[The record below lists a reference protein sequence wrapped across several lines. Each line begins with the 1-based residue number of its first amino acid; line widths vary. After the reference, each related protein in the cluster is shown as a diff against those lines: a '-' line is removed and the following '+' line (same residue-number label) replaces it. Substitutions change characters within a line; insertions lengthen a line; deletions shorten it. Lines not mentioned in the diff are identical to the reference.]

1 MKGERKK
8 EQKKKKK
15 KKKRKDT
22 PLFRLTCPL
31 APGMQQRLES
41 LQNQLLC
48 LVGDLEISGSR
59 CSPASLAS
67 SRPLSI
73 LVYAMLF
80 TSVNTSACVPPSR
93 LLAPSTFRYPMFQI
107 SASRPFQIANT
118 IRHKNRKE
126 NSSRL
131 FFTSSLT
138 NEPSAPQVQWSPC
151 LSLCQH
157 IGWQLLYI
165 VKCELLEGRKT

>member
-1 MKGERKK
+1 MNERAKEKK
-8 EQKKKKK
+8 EQKRKR
-15 KKKRKDT
+15 RKDT

-48 LVGDLEISGSR
+48 FVGDLEISGPR

-80 TSVNTSACVPPSR
+80 TSINTTAFVLPSR
-93 LLAPSTFRYPMFQI
+93 LIALSTFRYPLFQI

-126 NSSRL
+126 NSSRYFL
-131 FFTSSLT
+131 Q
-138 NEPSAPQVQWSPC
+138 A
-151 LSLCQH
+151 H
-157 IGWQLLYI
+157 
-165 VKCELLEGRKT
+165 